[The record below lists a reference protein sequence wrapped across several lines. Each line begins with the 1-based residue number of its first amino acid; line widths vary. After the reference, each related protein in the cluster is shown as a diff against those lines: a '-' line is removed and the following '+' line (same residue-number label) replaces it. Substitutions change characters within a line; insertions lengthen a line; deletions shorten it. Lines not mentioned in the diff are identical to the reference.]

1 MILSDNETRLD
12 LLNNRAI
19 AKTIISII
27 NDSKESVSIGVH
39 GDWGAGKSSVLA
51 MIESD
56 LKSSNGI
63 YVSDWDE
70 EIENNWSA
78 NDDRSDLFPYT
89 VVRFNSWQ
97 YQGFEDAKIALMSAI
112 VAQLENSSKAYY
124 KNHKIKGGLKKLKEI
139 TTRIWENIDKLSIV
153 KNVGKLGISA
163 AAGTTSL
170 ALFDTAAGYIK
181 DIVTDS
187 DKASELIGS
196 ISKSIKDNE
205 SKNSGFREIEEFR
218 KNYSELFYEAHTKKL
233 IVLIDDLDRCLPKS
247 AIETLE
253 AVRMFLSLDNSAFV
267 VAADDLMIRYSVNE
281 YFPHAP
287 ENANNQDTLGDFA
300 DKYLEKLIQVPL
312 HIPRIGIKEAQIYI
326 MLLLIESKI
335 GECEEFKKLV
345 EIVIQKLQKP
355 WSLDQLS
362 AQEMRDSLQ
371 GKYGS
376 VTNEIMIASNINGI
390 LAENTN
396 GNPRNIKRFINM
408 LLLRTDIAKNRG
420 ITSEE
425 LKMPVLA
432 KMMLIE
438 QYDYDFYK
446 AIAGELDSDGVCHAF
461 DRNENVKDEN
471 IITSSK
477 DEQEPSA
484 SLSVDE
490 TTTTEK
496 KRKKTRTTKEEV
508 KTNSGDRLSKYFEKD
523 IVKKWMRIEPTL
535 ANTDLRPYYFVCT
548 EREDFFFESTDEKIR
563 ELFSAVNA
571 GKYAMASKKQ
581 DIENLSSDEAK
592 ILFSKVTQS
601 IFKNNLSDTTPPSQ
615 IEGLQQLV
623 TIRTELQESL
633 TDFLLAL
640 PVENIGMWAVGS
652 WDSCIPKT
660 SPARAKLCEFYK
672 QISEKNKDRFVKSA
686 ATTAAKG

>member
-27 NDSKESVSIGVH
+27 KDSKESVSIGVH

-51 MIESD
+51 MIEAD
-56 LKSSNGI
+56 LQSSNGT

-78 NDDRSDLFPYT
+78 NDDRSDLYPYA

-153 KNVGKLGISA
+153 KNAGKLGISA
-163 AAGTTSL
+163 ATGTTSL
-170 ALFDTAAGYIK
+170 ALFDIAAGQIK
-181 DIVTDS
+181 DIVTDK
-187 DKASELIGS
+187 DKASELMDS
-196 ISKSIKDNE
+196 ISKSIKPDGE
-205 SKNSGFREIEEFR
+205 KNSGFQEIEKFR
-218 KNYSELFYEAHTKKL
+218 NNYCELFREAHTEKL
-233 IVLIDDLDRCLPKS
+233 VVLIDDLDRCLPKS

-253 AVRMFLSLDNSAFV
+253 AVRMFLSIDKAAFV
-267 VAADDLMIRYSVNE
+267 IAADDLMIRYSVNE
-281 YFPHAP
+281 YFPHAS
-287 ENANNQDTLGDFA
+287 ENTDNQDALGDFA

-335 GECEEFKKLV
+335 GECNEFIKLV
-345 EIVIQKLQKP
+345 EKVIQKLQKP

-362 AQEMRDSLQ
+362 AQEIKDSLQ

-408 LLLRTDIAKNRG
+408 LILRTDIANNRG

-461 DRNENVKDEN
+461 DITENAKEN
-471 IITSSK
+471 NKITSSK
-477 DEQEPSA
+477 DEQEPSV
-484 SLSVDE
+484 SLSSGD
-490 TTTTEK
+490 TNTTEK
-496 KRKKTRTTKEEV
+496 KIRTTKEEV
-508 KTNSGDRLSKYFEKD
+508 KINSSDHLSKYFEKD
-523 IVKKWMRIEPTL
+523 IVKKWMKIEPTL

-571 GKYAMASKKQ
+571 GKYAMASKRQ
-581 DIENLSSDEAK
+581 DIEDLSPDEAK
-592 ILFSKVTQS
+592 TLFSKVTQS
-601 IFKNNLSDTTPPSQ
+601 IFKNNLSNTTPPSQ

-623 TIRTELQESL
+623 VIRTELQEPL

-640 PVENIGMWAVGS
+640 PIENIGMWAVGS

-672 QISEKNKDRFVKSA
+672 QIAEKNKDGFVKSA
-686 ATTAAKG
+686 AATAAKG

>member
-27 NDSKESVSIGVH
+27 KDSKESVSIGVH

-63 YVSDWDE
+63 YVSDWNE
-70 EIENNWSA
+70 EIENDWSA

-124 KNHKIKGGLKKLKEI
+124 KNRKIKGGLKKLKEI
-139 TTRIWENIDKLSIV
+139 TARIWENIDKLSIV

-163 AAGTTSL
+163 ATGTTSL
-170 ALFDTAAGYIK
+170 ALFDIAAGQIK
-181 DIVTDS
+181 DIVTDK
-187 DKASELIGS
+187 DKASELMDS
-196 ISKSIKDNE
+196 ISKSIKDNG

-362 AQEMRDSLQ
+362 AQEMKDSLQ

-461 DRNENVKDEN
+461 DRNENVKDDN
-471 IITSSK
+471 KITSSK

-508 KTNSGDRLSKYFEKD
+508 KTNSSDHLSKYFEKD

-535 ANTDLRPYYFVCT
+535 ANTDLRPYYFVCI

-563 ELFSAVNA
+563 KLFSAVNA

-640 PVENIGMWAVGS
+640 PIENIGMWAVGS

-672 QISEKNKDRFVKSA
+672 RISEKNKDRFVKSA
-686 ATTAAKG
+686 AATAAKG